1 MKLSLCN
8 EVLAPLPFAE
18 QCRVACAL
26 GYAGL
31 EVAPYTVCE
40 DPQAMTVA
48 QAQALKQ
55 VAADH
60 GLAIS
65 GLHWLLVKPAGLSI
79 TDPDPAVRA
88 RTTAFMRHLCELC
101 AAMGGSYLVHGSPA
115 QRRVA
120 PGSSHEQARAWATE
134 AWAQAGEAAAACGV
148 TYCIEPLSRDQT
160 DVVNTVANAA
170 AIVQA
175 VGQPALRTMIDTSS
189 AGLAEDLPVPEL
201 IRHWLPTG
209 QVAHI
214 QLNDPNRRA
223 PGQGEMAFGPVLA
236 ALQDGGWDRWVAVE
250 PFDYVPDGPGCA
262 AWSAGYL
269 KGLQQTLGTCA

>member
-1 MKLSLCN
+1 MKLALCN
-8 EVLAPLPFAE
+8 EVLAPLPFE
-18 QCRVACAL
+18 TQCRMARAL

-40 DPQAMTVA
+40 DPQTMTLA
-48 QAQALKQ
+48 QARELRQ

-60 GLAIS
+60 GLKIS

-88 RTTAFMRHLCELC
+88 RTVAFMRHLCELC
-101 AAMGGSYLVHGSPA
+101 AAMGGSYLVHGSPG
-115 QRRVA
+115 QRRISE
-120 PGSSHEQARAWATE
+120 GSSHAQALAWAAA
-134 AWAQAGEAAAACGV
+134 AWGLAGEAAADCGV
-148 TYCIEPLSRDQT
+148 IYCIEPLSRDQT
-160 DVVNTVANAA
+160 EVVNTLADAA

-175 VGQPALRTMIDTSS
+175 AGQPALRTMLDTSS
-189 AGLAEDLPVPEL
+189 AGLAEDLPVPAL
-201 IRHWLPTG
+201 IERWLATG
-209 QVAHI
+209 LVAHI

-236 ALQDGGWDRWVAVE
+236 ALRQGGWDGWVAVE

-269 KGLQQTLGTCA
+269 QGLLQSLEAPV

>member
-1 MKLSLCN
+1 MKLALCN
-8 EVLAPLPFAE
+8 EVLAPLPFEA
-18 QCRVACAL
+18 QCRMARAL

-40 DPQAMTVA
+40 DPQTMTLA
-48 QAQALKQ
+48 QARELRQ

-60 GLAIS
+60 GLKIS

-88 RTTAFMRHLCELC
+88 RTVAFMRHLCELC
-101 AAMGGSYLVHGSPA
+101 AAMGGSYLVHGSPG
-115 QRRVA
+115 QRRISE
-120 PGSSHEQARAWATE
+120 GSSHAQALAWAAA
-134 AWAQAGEAAAACGV
+134 AWGLAGEAAADCGV
-148 TYCIEPLSRDQT
+148 IYCIEPLSRDQT
-160 DVVNTVANAA
+160 EVVNTLADAA

-175 VGQPALRTMIDTSS
+175 AGQPALRTMLDTSS
-189 AGLAEDLPVPEL
+189 AGLAEDLPVPAL
-201 IRHWLPTG
+201 IERWLATG
-209 QVAHI
+209 LVAHI

-236 ALQDGGWDRWVAVE
+236 ALRQGGWDGWVAVE

-269 KGLQQTLGTCA
+269 QGLLQSLEAPV

>member
-1 MKLSLCN
+1 MKLALCN
-8 EVLAPLPFAE
+8 EVLAPLPFE
-18 QCRVACAL
+18 TQCRMARAL

-40 DPQAMTVA
+40 DPQTMTLA
-48 QAQALKQ
+48 QARELRQ

-60 GLAIS
+60 GLKIS

-88 RTTAFMRHLCELC
+88 RTVAFMRHLCELC
-101 AAMGGSYLVHGSPA
+101 AAMGGSYLVHGSPG
-115 QRRVA
+115 QRRISE
-120 PGSSHEQARAWATE
+120 GSSHAQALAWAAA
-134 AWAQAGEAAAACGV
+134 AWGLAGEAAADCGV
-148 TYCIEPLSRDQT
+148 IYCIEPLSRDQT
-160 DVVNTVANAA
+160 EVVNTLADAA
-170 AIVQA
+170 TIVQA
-175 VGQPALRTMIDTSS
+175 AGQPALRTMLDTSS
-189 AGLAEDLPVPEL
+189 AGLAEDLPVPAL
-201 IRHWLPTG
+201 IERWLPTG
-209 QVAHI
+209 LVAHI

-236 ALQDGGWDRWVAVE
+236 ALRHGGWDGWVAVE

-269 KGLQQTLGTCA
+269 QGLLQSLEARV